1 MFVPFKHVM
10 TVLED
15 ALKKHFDVAVISGD
29 TSVHERKRILDSFQ
43 QTASPEVILAIPE
56 AFSHGVTATAA
67 SLTVWYAPPSRTE
80 TYLQACERMDRP
92 SQTQHMNIVHL
103 YGDNRERRMYQHLAD
118 NKQNQ
123 ETLLQLYYDTL
134 GIKKG

>member
-1 MFVPFKHVM
+1 M

-15 ALKKHFDVAVISGD
+15 ALRKHFDVAVISGD
-29 TSVHERKRILDSFQ
+29 TSVHERKRILDNFQ
-43 QTASPEVILAIPE
+43 QSATPEVILAIPE

-103 YGDNRERRMYQHLAD
+103 YGDKREREMYQHLAD

-134 GIKKG
+134 GIKKGQE